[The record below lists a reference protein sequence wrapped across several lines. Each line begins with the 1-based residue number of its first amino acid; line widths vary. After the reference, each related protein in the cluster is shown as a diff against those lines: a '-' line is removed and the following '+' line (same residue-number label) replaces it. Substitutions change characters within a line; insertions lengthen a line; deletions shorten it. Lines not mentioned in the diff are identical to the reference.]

1 MDTSCSLKFV
11 ASEETKT
18 AAAKIDFSDASISH
32 CIHRLTNSR
41 LYINSK
47 KHDGMHPLCIYRPRA
62 QTEAT

>member
-32 CIHRLTNSR
+32 CIHRLTNS
-41 LYINSK
+41 IHKFKK

>member
-32 CIHRLTNSR
+32 CIHRLTNSIHKFKKTGR
-41 LYINSK
+41 NASIVYI
-47 KHDGMHPLCIYRPRA
+47 
-62 QTEAT
+62 